1 MMPVEEVP
9 SAVTT
14 VAFFYDIVCPY
25 AYIASTRV
33 HAVCSRHGG
42 RVAPRPI
49 LLGGV
54 YQAVGTPSLPQR
66 QMPAAKAAWLAR
78 DIALCAE
85 MYGVPLRFPAGHP
98 RRSVEAMRLILAAP
112 EATRWPLTEAIYSAY
127 WAEGRDIADTA
138 VLADVA
144 RSVGLD
150 GDALVEIIATP
161 AAKEALRALGYRAG
175 PIVVAILV
183 EGLLIALVGGTAGGL
198 AAWAAFDGYRAATL
212 NWQSFAQVAFAFDV
226 TPVLLVRGILMAS
239 VIGLAGGL
247 LPAIRAARLPV
258 ATGLRAL

>member
-161 AAKEALRALGYRAG
+161 AAKEALRARTAEAVAAG
-175 PIVVAILV
+175 VFGVPTFIVGDHLIWGQDRLDLV
-183 EGLLIALVGGTAGGL
+183 EHLVAGG
-198 AAWAAFDGYRAATL
+198 R
-212 NWQSFAQVAFAFDV
+212 
-226 TPVLLVRGILMAS
+226 
-239 VIGLAGGL
+239 
-247 LPAIRAARLPV
+247 LPARPDLAWRGKDGALPDDFPEDQP
-258 ATGLRAL
+258 